1 MQWFKSNKQVKP
13 KKFTRIFFATDIH
26 GSEPCFLKFLKASE
40 FYKADILV
48 MGGDITGK
56 QIIGIEKRPD
66 AYYSYMFGQEWTAH
80 TPEELAEMERQIRSN
95 GFYPC
100 VVSPEEMKEL
110 ESDPAKVDALFSKV
124 MCETVERWMHLAEE
138 RFRGSPVK
146 CFISPGNDDH
156 FALDKILSASDVVI
170 FPEGRVVDLDGVHT
184 MVSCGYTNMTPWHCP
199 RDVEEDELRVRLQKM
214 LDQVEDPSHC
224 VFNFHA
230 PPFNSTLDEAPQL
243 DADLRPV
250 MIGGSENIIPVGSLA
265 VREMIEKYQPLIAL
279 HGHIHE
285 CRGAVEIGKTMCMNP
300 GSEYSEGVLRG
311 ALVNIS
317 DGKMLSYQFVA
328 G

>member
-26 GSEPCFLKFLKASE
+26 GSEPCFLKFLKAAE

-124 MCETVERWMHLAEE
+124 MSETVEHWIHLAEE

-156 FALDKILSASDVVI
+156 FVLDKILSASDVVI

-184 MVSCGYTNMTPWHCP
+184 MVSCGYANMTPWHCP
-199 RDVEEDELRVRLQKM
+199 RDIEEDELRARLQTI
-214 LDQVEDPSHC
+214 LDQVEDPSRC

-230 PPFNSTLDEAPQL
+230 PPFDSTLDEAPQL

-265 VREMIEKYQPLIAL
+265 VREMIEKYQPLVAL

-285 CRGAVEIGKTMCMNP
+285 CRGAIEIGKTMCMNP

-317 DGKMLSYQFVA
+317 DGKLLSYQFVA

>member
-1 MQWFKSNKQVKP
+1 M
-13 KKFTRIFFATDIH
+13 KFI
-26 GSEPCFLKFLKASE
+26 KAAE

-48 MGGDITGK
+48 LGGDITGK

-66 AYYSYMFGQEWTAH
+66 AYYSYLFGQEWTAH
-80 TPEELAEMERQIRSN
+80 TPVELDEMESLIRSN

-100 VVSPEEMKEL
+100 VVSPDEMKEL

-124 MCETVERWMHLAEE
+124 MTETVERWIHLAEK
-138 RFRGSPVK
+138 RFRGTSIK
-146 CFISPGNDDH
+146 CYISPGNDDH
-156 FALDKILSASDVVI
+156 FALDKILSSSDVVI
-170 FPEGRVVDLDGVHT
+170 FPEGHVVDLDGVHT
-184 MVSCGYTNMTPWHCP
+184 MVSCGYANMTPWHCP
-199 RDVEEDELRVRLQKM
+199 RDVEEDELRVRLQQM
-214 LDQVEDPSHC
+214 LDKVEDPSHC

-230 PPFNSTLDEAPQL
+230 PPYDSTLDSAPQL
-243 DADLRPV
+243 DADLKPV
-250 MIGGSENIIPVGSLA
+250 IIGGSENIIPVGSLA
-265 VREMIEKYQPLIAL
+265 VREMIEKYQPLVAL

-285 CRGAVEIGKTMCMNP
+285 CRGAIEIGKTVCLNP

-317 DGKMLSYQFVA
+317 DGKLLSYQFVA

>member
-1 MQWFKSNKQVKP
+1 MQWFKGNKQLKP
-13 KKFTRIFFATDIH
+13 KKFTRIFFTTDIH
-26 GSEPCFLKFLKASE
+26 GSEPCFLKFLKAAE

-48 MGGDITGK
+48 LGGDITGK

-80 TPEELAEMERQIRSN
+80 TPEELAEMESQVRSN

-100 VVSPEEMKEL
+100 VVSPDEMKEL
-110 ESDPAKVDALFSKV
+110 ESNPAKVDALFTKV
-124 MCETVERWMHLAEE
+124 MSETVERWVHLAEE
-138 RFRGSPVK
+138 RFRSSSVK
-146 CFISPGNDDH
+146 CYISPGNDDH
-156 FALDKILSASDVVI
+156 FALDKILSTSDVVI
-170 FPEGRVVDLDGVHT
+170 FPEGQLVDLDGVHT
-184 MVSCGYTNMTPWHCP
+184 MVSCGYANMTPWHCP
-199 RDVEEDELRVRLQKM
+199 RDIEEDELRVRLKRM
-214 LDQVEDPSHC
+214 LDQVKDPSRC

-230 PPFNSTLDEAPQL
+230 PPFDSTLDDAPQL

-265 VREMIEKYQPLIAL
+265 VREMIEKYQPLVAL

-285 CRGAVEIGKTMCMNP
+285 CRGAVEIGKTVCMNP

-317 DGKMLSYQFVA
+317 DGKLLSYQFVA